1 MQNET
6 PIGQLAVNPDKA
18 SDISSI
24 PRTAIYAAIANGD
37 LPSFKAGKRRLILV
51 KDIDAWLTKMA
62 KEEAK

>member
-1 MQNET
+1 MHNEA

-24 PRTAIYAAIANGD
+24 PRTAIYRAIAKGA
-37 LPSFKAGKRRLILV
+37 LPSFKVGKRRLILV

-62 KEEAK
+62 KEDAK